1 MCEEKFHT
9 ERSLNRHR
17 KGHHRTNI
25 FNSNLCEKEVVDKSK
40 FKEHESVDQ
49 NQVTVACSIC
59 QIGFNTE
66 INLKEHMERDHM
78 QQKVM
83 CDHCKN
89 VFNDEID
96 LKNHMS
102 VNHAELLLEKEDQI
116 EEMEIEEVFTKGNLT
131 SALAEND
138 Q

>member
-1 MCEEKFHT
+1 MFEEKFHT

-49 NQVTVACSIC
+49 NQVTVACNIC

-83 CDHCKN
+83 CDYCKN
-89 VFNDEID
+89 VFYDVIISLFWNPQLIINK
-96 LKNHMS
+96 L
-102 VNHAELLLEKEDQI
+102 
-116 EEMEIEEVFTKGNLT
+116 
-131 SALAEND
+131 
-138 Q
+138 

>member
-1 MCEEKFHT
+1 MTLNRHIKKYHIENKVFCDVCEEKFHT

-59 QIGFNTE
+59 
-66 INLKEHMERDHM
+66 K
-78 QQKVM
+78 
-83 CDHCKN
+83 
-89 VFNDEID
+89 
-96 LKNHMS
+96 
-102 VNHAELLLEKEDQI
+102 
-116 EEMEIEEVFTKGNLT
+116 KG
-131 SALAEND
+131 
-138 Q
+138 

>member
-59 QIGFNTE
+59 KKGFNTE
-66 INLKEHMERDHM
+66 INLKEHME
-78 QQKVM
+78 
-83 CDHCKN
+83 
-89 VFNDEID
+89 EITCSRR
-96 LKNHMS
+96 LYVIIVKTFFMMR
-102 VNHAELLLEKEDQI
+102 LI
-116 EEMEIEEVFTKGNLT
+116 
-131 SALAEND
+131 
-138 Q
+138 